1 MLFNKTNKDV
11 DEFAQKHGY
20 KGAKYNGKWK
30 EYKVYEPY
38 MDENQVSYIG
48 LPLAI
53 LVNDQGEIRISTSDE
68 AMAIIGDDS
77 YMESFEEN
85 IINEELNIS
94 NIQEAVDAY
103 MKKFGGFPFMS
114 LRGLPDNIIIEKVKA
129 ALKNDREISIDFE
142 DQTDLSNGTLTNKND
157 FEEINQDKIMKTLEN
172 MNNSKMVNTQI
183 ETYFNSLME
192 TQSNTENEYLSLP
205 IINMNDKSD
214 IKLQSSIISF
224 YTQDDKKCY
233 YCQGYINKNYD
244 IKTLPS
250 CELFEKVELINAE
263 ISMLSVISKGEYSNI
278 TIDEL
283 KEKYYSLLDTIKELV
298 IKNPNNITSDESTII
313 LDYLKLYRYLEKEEV
328 QAYQSLKSDFLIWCL
343 GCSSASNALSKSK
356 IDEFNMSET
365 STCPVCNSKLIF
377 IMPTGSPLYCKNC
390 NKYFENNNGK
400 AGKQIKKP
408 TYNKDVFY

>member
-1 MLFNKTNKDV
+1 MFFNNSNKNV
-11 DEFAQKHGY
+11 DKFAQEHGY
-20 KGAKYNGKWK
+20 KGAKYIGVWK
-30 EYKVYEPY
+30 NYKVYEPY
-38 MDENQVSYIG
+38 IDDKQVSFAG
-48 LPLAI
+48 LPLVI
-53 LVNDQGEIRISTSDE
+53 LVNEKDEIRMSTSDE
-68 AMAIIGDDS
+68 AMATLDDKS
-77 YMESFEEN
+77 FMESFKEN

-94 NIQEAVDAY
+94 NRQEAVDAY

-142 DQTDLSNGTLTNKND
+142 DQTDLSNGNLTNKND
-157 FEEINQDKIMKTLEN
+157 FGEINQDKIMKTLEN

-214 IKLQSSIISF
+214 IKLQSLIISF

-263 ISMLSVISKGEYSNI
+263 ISMLSVIPKGEYSNI

-356 IDEFNMSET
+356 IDEFNMS
-365 STCPVCNSKLIF
+365 
-377 IMPTGSPLYCKNC
+377 
-390 NKYFENNNGK
+390 
-400 AGKQIKKP
+400 
-408 TYNKDVFY
+408 